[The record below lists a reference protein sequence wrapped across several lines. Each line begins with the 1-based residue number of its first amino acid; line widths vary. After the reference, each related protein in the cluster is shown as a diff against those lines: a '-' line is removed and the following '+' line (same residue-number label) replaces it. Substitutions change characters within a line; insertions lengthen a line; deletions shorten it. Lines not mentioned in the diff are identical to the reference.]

1 MFEWGKALP
10 DILLIMGIMIAIRIS
25 FLFRKTQSYNKKIQ
39 ERKEQLEKAGE
50 ILDEIWPDR
59 PGVRR
64 KERKARQGH
73 RGTEV
78 IGNQ

>member
-1 MFEWGKALP
+1 MFELDKALP
-10 DILLIMGIMIAIRIS
+10 DILLIIGIMIAIRIS
-25 FLFRKTQSYNKKIQ
+25 FIFRKTKSYNKKIQ

-64 KERKARQGH
+64 RERKERRDGCS
-73 RGTEV
+73 T
-78 IGNQ
+78 